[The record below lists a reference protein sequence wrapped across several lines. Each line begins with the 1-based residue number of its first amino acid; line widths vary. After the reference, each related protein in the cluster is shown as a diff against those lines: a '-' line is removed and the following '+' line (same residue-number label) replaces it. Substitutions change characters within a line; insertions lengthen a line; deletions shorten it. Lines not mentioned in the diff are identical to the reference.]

1 MLVSLQV
8 CFYRKY
14 NKNHETT
21 KPLGRKQESSRPACA
36 AFGIRKK
43 RKEQKIAFPGDILE
57 CLSAMSMPLADLIFL
72 ALPSPWTL
80 SSWRSPTACS
90 LSKSV

>member
-21 KPLGRKQESSRPACA
+21 KPLDRKQESSRPACA
-36 AFGIRKK
+36 AFGIRKSARNK
-43 RKEQKIAFPGDILE
+43 KLLFPGI
-57 CLSAMSMPLADLIFL
+57 S
-72 ALPSPWTL
+72 
-80 SSWRSPTACS
+80 
-90 LSKSV
+90 